1 MTAVTVIPTPTTT
14 TIQTIPQSPL
24 EAVEVLSVDATPEQ
38 VAAAI
43 DVIAENLDTLTEA
56 QLDAIVEV
64 ISVAPTEVKR
74 EFENEV
80 NIFSAGLDNYVPAD
94 SKITVAE
101 RRVLV
106 AVGAVMVAAPAVV
119 GRRK

>member
-1 MTAVTVIPTPTTT
+1 LTAVTVIPTPTTT
-14 TIQTIPQSPL
+14 TNPTIPQSPL

-43 DVIAENLDTLTEA
+43 DVIAENLDTLTES

>member
-43 DVIAENLDTLTEA
+43 DVIAENLDTLTES

>member
-1 MTAVTVIPTPTTT
+1 LTAVTVIPTPTTT

-43 DVIAENLDTLTEA
+43 DVIAENLDTLTES

>member
-1 MTAVTVIPTPTTT
+1 MPTPTTT
-14 TIQTIPQSPL
+14 TTPTTPQSPL
-24 EAVEVLSVDATPEQ
+24 EAVDVLAVDATPEQ

-43 DVIAENLDTLTEA
+43 DVIAENLDTLTES

>member
-1 MTAVTVIPTPTTT
+1 LTAVTVIPTPTTT

>member
-1 MTAVTVIPTPTTT
+1 LTAVTVIPTPTTT

-43 DVIAENLDTLTEA
+43 DVIAESLDTLTES